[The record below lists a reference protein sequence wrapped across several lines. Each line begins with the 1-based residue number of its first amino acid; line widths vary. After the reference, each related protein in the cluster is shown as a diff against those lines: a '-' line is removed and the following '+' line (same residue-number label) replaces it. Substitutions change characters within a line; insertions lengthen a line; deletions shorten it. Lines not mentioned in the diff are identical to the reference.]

1 VIPLLKA
8 YSSMTV
14 QASGSSSTSGSSS
27 SSPSTYSYT
36 ESYTTNYVSS
46 TTYKVTITL
55 AEGSTNVTEIVW
67 LLKDGTAVA
76 IDISG
81 FNLTGSQAQGALVGV
96 FAGFTLQIQADSLIT
111 EYTSTSFFH
120 STGTSTVSIGP
131 TKVSVT
137 NYAANNLPE
146 TVTYCG
152 NSPTTLT
159 AFSFS
164 VGTPQGSSTALV
176 TNENIAGSDIV
187 NGQTE
192 TFNYVL
198 QVTSITIG

>member
-1 VIPLLKA
+1 
-8 YSSMTV
+8 MTV
-14 QASGSSSTSGSSS
+14 KASGSSSTSGSSS

-46 TTYKVTITL
+46 TTYKVTIAL
-55 AEGSTNVTEIVW
+55 SEGSTNITEIVW
-67 LLKDGTAVA
+67 LLKDGTALA
-76 IDISG
+76 IDVAG
-81 FNLTGSQAQGALVGV
+81 FNLTGSSAQGAIVGA

-111 EYTSTSFFH
+111 EYTSSSWFH
-120 STGTSTVSIGP
+120 STGTSTVSIGS

-146 TVTYCG
+146 TVTYC
-152 NSPTTLT
+152 NSNPTTLT
-159 AFSFS
+159 AFAFS

-176 TNENIAGSDIV
+176 TNENIAGSDIT

-192 TFNYVL
+192 TFNYML
-198 QVTSITIG
+198 QVTAITIG